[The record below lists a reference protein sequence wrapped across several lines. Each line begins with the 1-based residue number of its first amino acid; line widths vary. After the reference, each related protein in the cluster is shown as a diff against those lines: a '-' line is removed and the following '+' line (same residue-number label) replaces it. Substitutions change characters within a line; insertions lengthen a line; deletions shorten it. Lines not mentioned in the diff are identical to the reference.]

1 MGSIYP
7 VVRIPH
13 RNAAHEFSFRPEE
26 HVIDWLQSKVW
37 SNLKYFQNWSQST
50 YQRIGKQN

>member
-1 MGSIYP
+1 MSSIYP

-50 YQRIGKQN
+50 YLRIGKQN